1 MDILT
6 VWSMLIIT
14 AITIAGIVWL
24 FRKVPKVESVEQF
37 ETVVDSVVVV
47 QLRLDNLE
55 QDVEKLTTKKNYG
68 NIMK

>member
-68 NIMK
+68 DIMK

>member
-1 MDILT
+1 
-6 VWSMLIIT
+6 MLIIT